1 LNGAHP
7 EKAWIK
13 KRLFRIAGVE
23 DGKAA
28 QIKT

>member
-13 KRLFRIAGVE
+13 EGLFRIAGVE

-28 QIKT
+28 QI